1 MRRIITSLLW
11 LIIAVSPAGAQ
22 FTTDL
27 FRDFELRSLG
37 PSLTTGRI
45 SDIAV
50 DPRDRSVWYV
60 AAASGGLWKTANH
73 GTTFEP
79 IFDQYGSYSM
89 GCITIDPNASNVVWL
104 GTGENQSQRSVS
116 FGDGVYKSTDG
127 GKTWKNMGLRN
138 SEHIAKI
145 LVDPRNSNVV
155 YVASQGPLWSPG
167 GDRGLFKTTDGGET
181 WKAVLTISEN
191 TGVTDAVF
199 DPRNPDVIYAAS

>member
-1 MRRIITSLLW
+1 
-11 LIIAVSPAGAQ
+11 
-22 FTTDL
+22 
-27 FRDFELRSLG
+27 
-37 PSLTTGRI
+37 
-45 SDIAV
+45 
-50 DPRDRSVWYV
+50 
-60 AAASGGLWKTANH
+60 
-73 GTTFEP
+73 
-79 IFDQYGSYSM
+79 
-89 GCITIDPNASNVVWL
+89 
-104 GTGENQSQRSVS
+104 VS

-199 DPRNPDVIYAAS
+199 DPRNPDVIYAASYQRRRHTGLQIAGGPEAAIFKTINGGAAWTKLTNGIPQVDTGRIALGVSPQNPDVVYALIAAIGENSDDFAWNSTGV